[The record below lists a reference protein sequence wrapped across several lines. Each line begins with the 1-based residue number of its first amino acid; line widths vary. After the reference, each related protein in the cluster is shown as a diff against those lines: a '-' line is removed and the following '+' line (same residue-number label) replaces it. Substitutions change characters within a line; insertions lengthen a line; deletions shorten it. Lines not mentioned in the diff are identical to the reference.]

1 METESKMTPKVFLNK
16 VLGGT
21 ALGVV
26 IGLIPNAVL
35 SGILKYFTQHSFSC
49 NHYSNC
55 SYYSISYANYHWWF
69 DCYSIR
75 V

>member
-35 SGILKYFTQHSFSC
+35 SGILKYFTHIPLSLI
-49 NHYSNC
+49 H
-55 SYYSISYANYHWWF
+55 I
-69 DCYSIR
+69 
-75 V
+75 